1 MRSITTYGCRAKSP
15 VPKQAGTCGPDSR
28 GRIICSISKLT
39 MAAGSS
45 PSDISGTFISIGVS
59 LSGQVTLHNVA
70 MPPRW
75 THSPI
80 VKPSMTAPGS
90 TNGLSDVFFKALFKV
105 LAIVYLP
112 TMSRSASQSGRPLS
126 RIRCAAASTSYG
138 TRQ

>member
-59 LSGQVTLHNVA
+59 LSGQVTLHSVA

-90 TNGLSDVFFKALFKV
+90 TNGLSDVLFNV
-105 LAIVYLP
+105 VPIAYLP